1 MRTLFVFLWK
11 HYFLLLFLILEII
24 SFIFIINHS
33 YYQRATIISSANG
46 ITGYVYN
53 TANSI
58 TGYFGL
64 KRANEELSEE
74 NARLRSLESI
84 VLLTPDTIQHDRADS
99 IHQQLYHYFSA
110 KVISNSTSKRNNYLL
125 LNKGL
130 SQGVGKDMG
139 VITPKGVIG
148 IVKDVSLNFSSVL
161 SVLHKQ
167 ARVSAKLKKNNQL
180 GTLIW
185 QGTNYSVGT
194 LKDIPTHIQL
204 NVGDTI
210 ITSGFSH
217 IFPEGIPIGSINEYY
232 IEKGDNFYTIKLDF
246 FVDFNNLSYVMVV
259 DNLMKKE
266 QESLAKKSMID

>member
-185 QGTNYSVGT
+185 QGTNYRVGT

>member
-1 MRTLFVFLWK
+1 MRTLFAFLWK

-64 KRANEELSEE
+64 KRANEELAEE
-74 NARLRSLESI
+74 NARLRSLESV
-84 VLLTPDTIQHDRADS
+84 VLLATDTIQHDRADS

-185 QGTNYSVGT
+185 QGTNYRVGT

-232 IEKGDNFYTIKLDF
+232 IEKGDNFYTIKLGF

>member
-1 MRTLFVFLWK
+1 MRTLFTFLWK
-11 HYFLLLFLILEII
+11 HYFFFLFLILEII
-24 SFIFIINHS
+24 SFIFIVNHS

-46 ITGYVYN
+46 ISGYVYN

-64 KRANEELSEE
+64 KKANEGLAEE
-74 NARLRSLESI
+74 NARLRSLESV
-84 VLLTPDTIQHDRADS
+84 VLLATDTLQHFRNDS
-99 IHQQLYHYFSA
+99 THKQLYQYISA

-130 SQGVGKDMG
+130 SQGVGNDMA
-139 VITPKGVIG
+139 VITPKGVVG

-167 ARVSAKLKKNNQL
+167 TRISAKLKKNNQL

-185 QGTNYSVGT
+185 QGTNYRIGT

-204 NVGDTI
+204 NLGDTV

-232 IEKGDNFYTIKLDF
+232 IEGGNNFYTIKLDF
-246 FVDFNNLSYVMVV
+246 FVDINNLSYVMVV
-259 DNLMKKE
+259 NNLMKKE
-266 QESLAKKSMID
+266 QDSLAKKSMID

>member
-232 IEKGDNFYTIKLDF
+232 IEKSDNFYTIKLDF

>member
-1 MRTLFVFLWK
+1 MKTLFTFLWR
-11 HYFLLLFLILEII
+11 HYFFFLFLILEFI
-24 SFIFIINHS
+24 SFIFIVNHS

-53 TANSI
+53 TTNSI

-64 KRANEELSEE
+64 KKANNELAEE
-74 NARLRSLESI
+74 NARLRSLESV
-84 VLLTPDTIQHDRADS
+84 VLLATDTLQHFREDS
-99 IHQQLYHYFSA
+99 THKQLYRYINA
-110 KVISNSTSKRNNYLL
+110 KVISNSISKRNNYLL

-130 SQGVGKDMG
+130 SQGIGNDMA
-139 VITPKGVIG
+139 VITPKGVVG

-167 ARVSAKLKKNNQL
+167 THISAKIKKNNQL
-180 GTLIW
+180 GTMIW
-185 QGTNYSVGT
+185 QGTNYRVGT

-204 NVGDTI
+204 NIGDTV
-210 ITSGFSH
+210 ITSGFSY

-232 IEKGDNFYTIKLDF
+232 IKEGDNFYTIKLDF
-246 FVDFNNLSYVMVV
+246 FVGYNNLSNVMVV

-266 QESLAKKSMID
+266 QDSLAKKSIID

>member
-1 MRTLFVFLWK
+1 MKTLFAFLWK
-11 HYFLLLFLILEII
+11 HYFFLLFLILEII

-64 KRANEELSEE
+64 KKTNEELSEE
-74 NARLRSLESI
+74 NARLRSLESV
-84 VLLTPDTIQHDRADS
+84 VLLTTDTIQHDRADS
-99 IHQQLYHYFSA
+99 IHKQLYHYFSA

-139 VITPKGVIG
+139 VITSKGVVG

-167 ARVSAKLKKNNQL
+167 TRVSAKLKKNNQL
-180 GTLIW
+180 GTLLW
-185 QGTNYSVGT
+185 QGTNYRVGT
-194 LKDIPTHIQL
+194 LKDIPAHIQL
-204 NVGDTI
+204 NVGDTV

-232 IEKGDNFYTIKLDF
+232 IEGGDNFYTIKLDF

-266 QESLAKKSMID
+266 QKSLAKKSMID